1 MADRKKDR
9 SEPLIEWIVGVL
21 GAAAFLGMVGV
32 LTWNGLRNDDAPPD
46 VALTVERIVDGDGG
60 YVVEFSALN
69 RGDVTAAGL
78 LVAAELRTAE
88 GLAERHEVTLDYLP
102 PNSERVGGFIF
113 EHDPNEGE
121 LRLAAESY
129 VDP

>member
-1 MADRKKDR
+1 MTDRKDS
-9 SEPLIEWIVGVL
+9 SEPWIEWVVGVL
-21 GAAAFLGMVGV
+21 GAAAFLGMIAT
-32 LTWNGLRNDDAPPD
+32 LTWNGLRDESAPPD
-46 VALTVERIVDGDGG
+46 VTLTVERIVDGDGG

-78 LVAAELRTAE
+78 LVAAELRRAE
-88 GLAERHEVTLDYLP
+88 GVAERHEVTLDYLP
-102 PNSERVGGFIF
+102 PNSKRIGGFIF
-113 EHDPNEGE
+113 ERDPSEGE